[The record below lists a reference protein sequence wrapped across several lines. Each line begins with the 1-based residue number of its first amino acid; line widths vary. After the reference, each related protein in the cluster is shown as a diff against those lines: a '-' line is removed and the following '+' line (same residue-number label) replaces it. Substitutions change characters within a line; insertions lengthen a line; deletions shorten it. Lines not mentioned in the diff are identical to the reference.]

1 MRFYI
6 ISWGFFTNKND
17 VLTTNMW
24 VSTANMWIQSTQRPQ
39 RQHEIW
45 VGLVYLCMS
54 TLSYPIMLGTSI
66 WTQPLTTG
74 RFTPESSQS
83 TKWRLCLPPLLDG
96 CRAEK
101 PSQRRSCW
109 IWRTNSEKRAERDC
123 TKEPWKQSRFGDC
136 FMIVGSDIRYGPF
149 SGSTSKSQEEW
160 CFSLFLI
167 GSFNLSIQEWI
178 GDFGS
183 FQNTSSRIQII
194 LRAEHQAQKLVDVF
208 NMVQSTTQYVRCS
221 NDLDPSFT
229 SKSIRSAAVPQCCSA
244 AASSW
249 AQLFTSTDGD
259 RENDYP
265 IIGLLKNLPETH
277 GESFRNYVNNYMLY
291 MLYGASCEFSP
302 PNIGHRIGWWE
313 NWQVFCPDIWWIL
326 MVTFPVDVPLD
337 QSITGRLGRQV
348 LRRNAWSAMEI
359 WKSSFR
365 NKWLPMWVEGCY
377 KYFDIFLYCDY
388 TYYLPL
394 MLVISMDISEHIT
407 KLYEI

>member
-24 VSTANMWIQSTQRPQ
+24 VSTANMWIQSTQGPQ

-183 FQNTSSRIQII
+183 FQTTSSRIQII

-229 SKSIRSAAVPQCCSA
+229 SKSIRSAAVLHWHWNS
-244 AASSW
+244 
-249 AQLFTSTDGD
+249 
-259 RENDYP
+259 
-265 IIGLLKNLPETH
+265 
-277 GESFRNYVNNYMLY
+277 
-291 MLYGASCEFSP
+291 
-302 PNIGHRIGWWE
+302 
-313 NWQVFCPDIWWIL
+313 
-326 MVTFPVDVPLD
+326 
-337 QSITGRLGRQV
+337 
-348 LRRNAWSAMEI
+348 LRREVSCAWTKLVHGLISTNVLM
-359 WKSSFR
+359 
-365 NKWLPMWVEGCY
+365 CY
-377 KYFDIFLYCDY
+377 RVIISCFDILHFNRISYDSSSPSPWQDDFGSYLHVVGKRGEPGRAGQFVIEECSLDSVDPFNMHPRCCEQPYLRLVSAIFLSN
-388 TYYLPL
+388 TSWNLKHL
-394 MLVISMDISEHIT
+394 ETS
-407 KLYEI
+407 

>member
-24 VSTANMWIQSTQRPQ
+24 VSTANMWIQSTQGPQ

-183 FQNTSSRIQII
+183 FQTTSSRIQII

-229 SKSIRSAAVPQCCSA
+229 SKSIRSAAVLQCRS
-244 AASSW
+244 
-249 AQLFTSTDGD
+249 LILSTTLHLD
-259 RENDYP
+259 RWWQGKRLPHHWVGE
-265 IIGLLKNLPETH
+265 KSPETH
-277 GESFRNYVNNYMLY
+277 GESCRNYVNSYMLY

-302 PNIGHRIGWWE
+302 PNMGHRIGWWE
-313 NWQVFCPDIWWIL
+313 NWQEFCPLFDGFWWSRFL
-326 MVTFPVDVPLD
+326 MFP
-337 QSITGRLGRQV
+337 
-348 LRRNAWSAMEI
+348 
-359 WKSSFR
+359 
-365 NKWLPMWVEGCY
+365 
-377 KYFDIFLYCDY
+377 
-388 TYYLPL
+388 
-394 MLVISMDISEHIT
+394 
-407 KLYEI
+407 